1 MKDRISA
8 RFTENISRVRNLV
21 DIYSTHLS
29 GQGGGRRGHSKTDVL
44 RAAVVLLHAAT
55 EDLLRS
61 LAYWKLPLAA
71 GDVLSKIPLIAT
83 GPAAKFS
90 LGDLSVHRG
99 KNVDAVIAESVNG
112 YLERSNYNNT
122 DEVASLLTS
131 IGVSVAEVNTHFTQ
145 LSEVMGRRHLIVHR
159 ADRSEAGGRGN
170 HSVSSIGP
178 RTVSDWI
185 TGVEGFG
192 TAVLNQIAE

>member
-1 MKDRISA
+1 M
-8 RFTENISRVRNLV
+8 
-21 DIYSTHLS
+21 
-29 GQGGGRRGHSKTDVL
+29 

-61 LAYWKLPLAA
+61 LAYWKLPLAS

-83 GPAAKFS
+83 GPNAKFS
-90 LGDLSVHRG
+90 LGDLSIHRG
-99 KNVDAVIAESVNG
+99 KDVDSVIAESVNG

-131 IGVSVAEVNTHFTQ
+131 IGVTVTEVNGHFSQ
-145 LSEVMGRRHLIVHR
+145 LSEVMSRRHLIVHR

-178 RTVSDWI
+178 KTVSAWVS
-185 TGVEGFG
+185 GVESFG
-192 TAVLNQIAE
+192 IAVLNNIPE

>member
-1 MKDRISA
+1 MKDRIFA

-61 LAYWKLPLAA
+61 LAYWKLPLA
-71 GDVLSKIPLIAT
+71 GGEVLSKIPLIAT
-83 GPAAKFS
+83 GPAPKFS
-90 LGDLSVHRG
+90 LGDLSAHRG
-99 KNVDAVIAESVNG
+99 KDVDAVISESVNG
-112 YLERSNYNNT
+112 YLERSNYHNT

-131 IGVSVAEVNTHFTQ
+131 IGVSVVEVNTHFTQ
-145 LSEVMGRRHLIVHR
+145 LSEVMSRRHLIVHR
-159 ADRSEAGGRGN
+159 ADRDETGGRGN
-170 HSVSSIGP
+170 HAVRSIGP
-178 RTVSDWI
+178 VTVSNWI

-192 TAVLNQIAE
+192 IAVLNQIAE